1 MRLFEKTMDLAV
13 LEAMYSGDPS
23 RRRYRS
29 ERLRSNPN
37 ALRRM
42 GGLTVHYLMNTRFPG
57 KHIGKKMISDLCLPD
72 GELVGAGANS
82 ICIRRGSE
90 VLKLLISTRHLG
102 ECEMNNTLDKL
113 LEDIARLRSID
124 PDTILKTDVTQ
135 LHPGMRSMIA
145 LRQKFIDGQDVTRM
159 SSPPE
164 AARRFAQQ
172 CLDIGPS
179 MGVLPDINGINNL
192 LLTPTDQLVLVD
204 TIPSKFDAKS
214 KKETNYDRNMK
225 ALKQL
230 AS

>member
-1 MRLFEKTMDLAV
+1 
-13 LEAMYSGDPS
+13 
-23 RRRYRS
+23 
-29 ERLRSNPN
+29 
-37 ALRRM
+37 
-42 GGLTVHYLMNTRFPG
+42 
-57 KHIGKKMISDLCLPD
+57 
-72 GELVGAGANS
+72 
-82 ICIRRGSE
+82 
-90 VLKLLISTRHLG
+90 
-102 ECEMNNTLDKL
+102 MNNTLDKL